1 MTEKEL
7 CQAIA
12 TLSDV
17 YMFTDMTNKEY
28 LQRIKDIETA
38 YLKTI
43 YNKKQ

>member
-1 MTEKEL
+1 MTEKEY

-17 YMFTDMTNKEY
+17 YMFTDMTNREFEE
-28 LQRIKDIETA
+28 QRLAIETD

-43 YNKKQ
+43 YKK